1 MNTNDLLQTMLEV
14 VKSLEN
20 NNYIREA
27 DKVSNLMIRVA
38 QGSKWYDPSG
48 KFYEIGR
55 RMKQQGQTVP
65 GLIGN
70 AVVGDLQQSYKGLM
84 QNQMSNQSP
93 NQSPVASPENDVNQ
107 KVQSLARKPVSND
120 QDMISRLMEI
130 GQVSGNDNLVAA
142 IDLYKQNGGG
152 FDAPKLSRLRRR
164 ALNHQG
170 ALNTTWMQLY
180 MQQPWGTYPAIDK

>member
-14 VKSLEN
+14 VKSLES

-84 QNQMSNQSP
+84 QNQ
-93 NQSPVASPENDVNQ
+93 SPVASPENDVNQ

-130 GQVSGNDNLVAA
+130 GQVSGNNNLVAA
-142 IDLYKQNGGG
+142 IDLYKNNGGG

-170 ALNTTWMQLY
+170 ALTTTWMQLY
-180 MQQPWGTYPAIDK
+180 MQQPWGTYPAMDK

>member
-14 VKSLEN
+14 VKSLES

-84 QNQMSNQSP
+84 QNQMSNKAP
-93 NQSPVASPENDVNQ
+93 GASPENDVNQ
-107 KVQSLARKPVSND
+107 KVQSLARKPVGSD

-142 IDLYKQNGGG
+142 IDLYKQNGGV

-180 MQQPWGTYPAIDK
+180 MQQPWGTYPAIDR